1 MTWFITNALEAG
13 RCGTFTIQFK
23 RPAPAELGVIAEII
37 PDSELICAT
46 GAKLPPGR
54 RQGKIQTDGLHRR
67 TRTRKN
73 EKTATDALV
82 KICEPGEA
90 FTECGIAH

>member
-1 MTWFITNALEAG
+1 LEAG

-46 GAKLPPGR
+46 GAKLPRGGDREKFKRTACTAAPER
-54 RQGKIQTDGLHRR
+54 AKTKKLQQTL
-67 TRTRKN
+67 
-73 EKTATDALV
+73 
-82 KICEPGEA
+82 
-90 FTECGIAH
+90 